1 MTPPPLSV
9 DRDTRATSVARAIRW
24 SLPVLLFL
32 LFPNPLLAK
41 DILYEVSVSKFLMG
55 TSVETTARH
64 SDINA
69 CRQALF
75 LAYREMERVESLLS
89 FHNPESEISKINNQA
104 GVKPVAVSAESYDII
119 DRAKGHAREL
129 DGLFDVSIGAI
140 SERWGFNHDRETTL
154 PDPEEIATLRLLVD
168 FQQIILD
175 PGDTTVFLR
184 SPGMKI
190 DLGGIAKGYAID
202 RGVAILRENGVQHFF
217 LNAGGDIHVS
227 GMREAGTSWRVGI
240 RHPRKP
246 DDLIASF
253 DLRDYAVA
261 TSGDYERFKVFDGKR
276 YHHILDPRTGYP
288 GTRCQSVTVLAQTA
302 EEADVLA
309 TYLFLEG
316 VLSGSIDG
324 PFWRSAGGRGQ
335 GARSRQR
342 RAYLMVRADGAIVH
356 RGFPEDANLWITELK
371 AH

>member
-1 MTPPPLSV
+1 MTPQSLSV
-9 DRDTRATSVARAIRW
+9 ERGTRATSVARAIRW

-32 LFPNPLLAK
+32 LFPNPLHAK
-41 DILYEVSVSKFLMG
+41 DILYEISVSKFLMG
-55 TSVETTARH
+55 TFVETTARH

-69 CRQALF
+69 CRKALF
-75 LAYREMERVESLLS
+75 LAYREMERVEGLLS
-89 FHNPESEISKINNQA
+89 FHNPESDVSRINRQA
-104 GVKPVAVSAESYDII
+104 GIQPVHVRAETFDII
-119 DRAKGHAREL
+119 DRAKRHAGDL
-129 DGLFDVSIGAI
+129 DGLFDVSIGAL

-154 PDPEEIATLRLLVD
+154 PAPEEIAKLRSLVD

-175 PGDTTVFLR
+175 PSDTTVFLR
-184 SPGMKI
+184 STGMKI

-202 RGVAILRENGVQHFF
+202 RGVTVLKANGIRHFF

-227 GMREAGTSWRVGI
+227 GTREAGTPWRVGI
-240 RHPRKP
+240 RHPRNP

-261 TSGDYERFKVFDGKR
+261 TSGDYERFKVFNGKR

-288 GTRCQSVTVLAQTA
+288 GTRCQSVTVLARTA

-316 VLSGSIDG
+316 APSAAIDSPHLIVRSDGS
-324 PFWRSAGGRGQ
+324 
-335 GARSRQR
+335 
-342 RAYLMVRADGAIVH
+342 VVH
-356 RGFPEDANLWITELK
+356 RGFPEDANLQLVPSGS
-371 AH
+371 H